1 MATIEEIR
9 AKHKIEV
16 AEQDAVDPEGTDLT
30 LSEKAR
36 LAAQG
41 ALFNFSDEITAAFRA
56 LGEET
61 YEEAVADERSKLE
74 LAREKDGSLKYEIG
88 GAILPGVLSAPFTG
102 GASIPATVGRVATI
116 GAAQGLTSAIGA
128 REGNIADRV
137 TEDPGQLAV
146 ATGLSAAA
154 GPAGSVA
161 SKVATKGV
169 DVLATPIKKIVG
181 GTERAINQRLAKPV
195 EDELI
200 RIANSSDLKVDEIIA
215 RIRAGEI
222 IPDMTE
228 QSQNAVRALYAKS
241 GEGGQ
246 VIADAIS
253 RRADELPATARATL
267 QADLVP
273 EIATGNVTKF
283 FDESVASLK
292 KAEGQAYDE
301 IFESSVGKT
310 SNSLNLA
317 VQEVLQNQKFLRNKV
332 NTLLAAKNKPPL
344 FKIVEGKVELL
355 EDVDLETAEIVRRAL
370 SDKASATFKGGE
382 GSLGSAISD
391 LEGGL
396 RSVIDEFSPELA
408 ATRANWARIAA
419 SKQAFDDGKRI
430 FGKSADDAEVFF
442 EDLVAKGDMQAVAS
456 FRAGVAAALRA
467 KGTTGAK
474 VTMMRNLADTSKKER
489 MILEKIYPGDSAEA
503 AFEKLRLAD
512 AALRTERAVLGGSP
526 TAITAEN
533 IKRIGT
539 EGLSDLSALAGGDI
553 LAGVRLLKKVIGNS
567 AKDLSQDQLRE
578 VAELVVSENADL
590 LQRAL
595 TDDAARVALANA
607 ALQISRRFQSGVS
620 GAAAIETGEAVDQ
633 SATINS
639 IAESISG
646 AARNKVISAA
656 NQ

>member
-1 MATIEEIR
+1 MATVD
-9 AKHKIEV
+9 EV
-16 AEQDAVDPEGTDLT
+16 KEKLEGQI
-30 LSEKAR
+30 LSESQSREEGLTTLDRIR
-36 LAAQG
+36 LMSQG
-41 ALFNFSDEITAAFRA
+41 AAFNFSDEMIAAIRA
-56 LGEET
+56 MGAET
-61 YEEAVADERSKLE
+61 YEEAVAAERAALE
-74 LAREKDGSLKYEIG
+74 SARAKEGSLKYELG
-88 GAILPGVLSAPFTG
+88 GAVAPGLLLAPFTG
-102 GASIPATVGRVATI
+102 GASIPATTARLATI
-116 GAAQGLTSAIGA
+116 GAAQGLGSAVGA
-128 REGNIADRV
+128 REGNIVDRI
-137 TEDPGQLAV
+137 TDDPGQLAV

-154 GPAGSVA
+154 GPAGKVA
-161 SKVATKGV
+161 SKVVTKGV
-169 DVLATPIKKIVG
+169 DVVTSPVRSLIGAG
-181 GTERAINQRLAKPV
+181 ERAINQRLAKPV

-200 RIANSSDLKVDEIIA
+200 RIASSSGLTVDEIIA
-215 RIRAGEI
+215 RVRAGEI

-228 QSQNAVRALYAKS
+228 QSANAVRALYAAS

-246 VIADAIS
+246 VIAEAVS
-253 RRADELPATARATL
+253 RRADELPDAARAAL
-267 QADLVP
+267 QSDLVP
-273 EIATGNVTKF
+273 NIATGNVTKF
-283 FDESVASLK
+283 FDKSIASLK
-292 KAEGQAYDE
+292 KAEGEAYDE
-301 IFESSVGKT
+301 IFEASVGKT

-344 FKIVEGKVELL
+344 FKVVEGKVELL
-355 EDVDLETAEIVRRAL
+355 DDVDLETAEIVRRAL
-370 SDKASATFKGGE
+370 NDKASATFKGGE
-382 GSLGSAISD
+382 GSLGTAISE

-396 RSVIDEFSPELA
+396 RNVIDEFSPELA

-456 FRAGVAAALRA
+456 FRAGVAAAIRA

-474 VTMMRNLADTSKKER
+474 STMIRNFADTSKKER

-533 IKRIGT
+533 VKRIGT

-553 LAGVRLLKKVIGNS
+553 LAGVRLLKKVLGSS
-567 AKDLSQDQLRE
+567 ADNLSQGQLRE

-595 TDDAARVALANA
+595 TDDSARVALANA
-607 ALQISRRFQSGVS
+607 ALQISRRFESGVA

-633 SATINS
+633 SATIDS
-639 IAESISG
+639 IAGSISG

>member
-1 MATIEEIR
+1 MATVD
-9 AKHKIEV
+9 EV
-16 AEQDAVDPEGTDLT
+16 KEKLEGQI
-30 LSEKAR
+30 LSESQSREEGLTTLDRIR
-36 LAAQG
+36 LMSQG
-41 ALFNFSDEITAAFRA
+41 AAFNFSDEMIAAIRA
-56 LGEET
+56 MGAET
-61 YEEAVADERSKLE
+61 YEEAVAAERAALE
-74 LAREKDGSLKYEIG
+74 SARAKEGSLKYELG
-88 GAILPGVLSAPFTG
+88 GAVAPGLLLAPFTG
-102 GASIPATVGRVATI
+102 GASIPATTARLATI
-116 GAAQGLTSAIGA
+116 GAAQGLGSAVGA
-128 REGNIADRV
+128 REGNIADRI
-137 TEDPGQLAV
+137 TDDPGQLAV

-154 GPAGSVA
+154 GPAGKVA
-161 SKVATKGV
+161 SKIVTKGA
-169 DVLATPIKKIVG
+169 DVVTSPVRSLIGAG
-181 GTERAINQRLAKPV
+181 ERAINQRLAKPV

-200 RIANSSDLKVDEIIA
+200 RIANSSGLTVDEIIA
-215 RIRAGEI
+215 RVRAGEI

-228 QSQNAVRALYAKS
+228 QSANAVRALYAAS

-246 VIADAIS
+246 VIAEAVS
-253 RRADELPATARATL
+253 RRAGELPDAARAAL
-267 QADLVP
+267 QSDLVP
-273 EIATGNVTKF
+273 NIATGNVTKF
-283 FDESVASLK
+283 FDKSIASLK
-292 KAEGQAYDE
+292 KAEGEAYDE
-301 IFESSVGKT
+301 IFEASVGKT

-344 FKIVEGKVELL
+344 FKVVEGKVELL
-355 EDVDLETAEIVRRAL
+355 DDVDLETAEIVRRAL
-370 SDKASATFKGGE
+370 NDKASATFKGGE
-382 GSLGSAISD
+382 GSLGTAISE

-396 RSVIDEFSPELA
+396 RNVIDEFSPELA

-456 FRAGVAAALRA
+456 FRAGVAAAIRA

-474 VTMMRNLADTSKKER
+474 STMIRNFADTSKKER

-533 IKRIGT
+533 VKRIGT
-539 EGLSDLSALAGGDI
+539 EGLSDLSALVGGDI
-553 LAGVRLLKKVIGNS
+553 LAGVRLLKKVLGSS
-567 AKDLSQDQLRE
+567 ANNLSQDQLRK
-578 VAELVVSENADL
+578 VAELVVSENAEL

-595 TDDAARVALANA
+595 TDDSARVALANA
-607 ALQISRRFQSGVS
+607 ALQISRRFESGVA

-633 SATINS
+633 SATIDS
-639 IAESISG
+639 IAGSISG